1 MYRAGDLLKEV
12 LARAGF
18 VAGAPEAR
26 IYQVWDAILGADLA
40 GRARL
45 RDIDRG
51 RLLVEVD
58 HPAWMQLVQMRQRQI
73 LRRVQRR
80 FPELGI
86 TRMHLVVSR
95 AVPEAD
101 SRSAPTAAARR
112 AARTAARIRAG
123 RRCGCG
129 GSRLTGTRRRP
140 YTRQTELATGASRIS
155 RIS

>member
-18 VAGAPEAR
+18 DAGAPEAR
-26 IYQVWDAILGADLA
+26 IYRVWDAILGGDLA

-51 RLLVEVD
+51 RLVVEVD

-80 FPELGI
+80 FPELGV
-86 TRMHLVVSR
+86 TRMHLLVSR
-95 AVPEAD
+95 GVPAAESGSAPEPPPAPPSGAPPGVPDGSERGAAGEAD
-101 SRSAPTAAARR
+101 
-112 AARTAARIRAG
+112 
-123 RRCGCG
+123 
-129 GSRLTGTRRRP
+129 LV
-140 YTRQTELATGASRIS
+140 
-155 RIS
+155 

>member
-18 VAGAPEAR
+18 DAGAPAAR
-26 IYQVWDAILGADLA
+26 IYQVWDAILGGDLA

-45 RDIDRG
+45 GDIDRG
-51 RLLVEVD
+51 RLVVEVD

-95 AVPEAD
+95 GAPAAAPAAPSGSERGAAGEAD
-101 SRSAPTAAARR
+101 
-112 AARTAARIRAG
+112 
-123 RRCGCG
+123 
-129 GSRLTGTRRRP
+129 LV
-140 YTRQTELATGASRIS
+140 
-155 RIS
+155 